1 MEKLKQLIRTIPD
14 FPKEG
19 IMFRDITPL
28 LLNPRALQD
37 TMKYFE
43 IRYKGRKIDK
53 IAGIESRGF
62 IFGSML
68 ALALNI
74 GFIPIRKPGKLPA
87 EVERVDYS
95 LEYGT
100 DALEMHKDAINP
112 GENIL
117 LVDDL
122 LATGGTAR
130 AAIQLIESAGGNVVE
145 LAFLIELLEL
155 NGSEKIEGYN
165 KFCMIEY

>member
-1 MEKLKQLIRTIPD
+1 MERLKQLIRTIPD

-19 IMFRDITPL
+19 IMFRDISPL
-28 LLNPRALQD
+28 LGNPRGLQD
-37 TMKYFE
+37 AMKYFE

-53 IAGIESRGF
+53 VAGIESRGF

-68 ALALNI
+68 ALALNV

-100 DALEMHKDAINP
+100 DALEMHKDAFNP

-130 AAIQLIESAGGNVVE
+130 AAIQLIESIGGSVVE
-145 LAFLIELLEL
+145 CAFLVELTDLK
-155 NGSEKIEGYN
+155 GSDKIEGYN
-165 KFCMIEY
+165 KFSMIEY

>member
-1 MEKLKQLIRTIPD
+1 MDRLKQLIRTIPD
-14 FPKEG
+14 FPQDG

-28 LLNPRALQD
+28 LGNPKALRD

-62 IFGSML
+62 MFGAML
-68 ALALNI
+68 AHQLNI

-95 LEYGT
+95 LEYGS
-100 DALEMHKDAINP
+100 DALEVHKDAVNP
-112 GENIL
+112 GENVL

-130 AAIQLIESAGGNVVE
+130 AAIQLIESIGGVVTE
-145 LAFLIELLEL
+145 CAFLIELKDL
-155 NGSEKIEGYN
+155 NGREKIENYN
-165 KFCMIEY
+165 IFSMLEF